1 MAKQRKSGMSTK
13 LIKKYE
19 FDDHIWAQNKTD
31 PDNINYLA
39 MANSCVK
46 VGNEYAMRK
55 KGTGQWETFK
65 QIADAKKE
73 AVNTWLNA
81 QLPSG
86 DRITWEMIT
95 EFFDGVRKEDV
106 VVGKKTIKVDVPV
119 GSCPNIF
126 ERLVCPLGP
135 SFITYNNHHYLNEWY
150 DDMAKPDAEQ
160 LPIGKMVLLM
170 VYGSLCNG
178 TVDKENLTAEADRVY
193 NQVVTNQYDNLEFRF
208 LINWLAANY
217 QEPGINL
224 LTNIWLLGEQEGLG
238 KGTIVDI
245 MSYVLGKWFVGKL
258 NQTEI
263 ENGWNDHLVGKQIV
277 EINEFDTG
285 GKMSP
290 RQWNAWIK
298 GHTIEPHL
306 KVRKRNT
313 TSYQVPNIA
322 NYIFTGNVVNQEI
335 ADKNDRRNQFIQT
348 TSDPFWITYATNLQ
362 LSYFK
367 PNPERVASAFAYVLD
382 QVEVDHSFIS
392 RSFKNDIRDNITSFN
407 ETIIESWL
415 DNDPTVSKNSWVNS
429 AVLYEEFKQWWI
441 SANPSERI
449 PSLTS
454 WGKAMRADAR
464 VAAKRLNIGV
474 QYQISGEPLAVLLPP
489 KIEEVSRMVNTITGN
504 KEIMTIEDNDKQ
516 PAPAVDFSK
525 LSQLE
530 KIRLAL
536 AKMDSEH

>member
-1 MAKQRKSGMSTK
+1 MAKQKTSGISSK
-13 LIKKYE
+13 LVQKYE
-19 FDDHIWAQNKTD
+19 FADHIWAQNKND
-31 PDNINYLA
+31 PANNNYLTL
-39 MANSCVK
+39 ANSCVK
-46 VGNEYAMRK
+46 IGNEYAMRK

-65 QIADAKKE
+65 SMIDAKKE

-81 QLPSG
+81 TLPSG
-86 DRITWEMIT
+86 DKITWEMIQ
-95 EFFDGVRKEDV
+95 EFFDGVKNDDMRI
-106 VVGKKTIKVDVPV
+106 GSKTVKVQVPV

-150 DDMAKPDAEQ
+150 DDMAIASEAN
-160 LPIGKMVLLM
+160 LPVGKMTLLM

-178 TVDKENLTAEADRVY
+178 TVDKQNISAEADRVY
-193 NQVVTNQYDNLEFRF
+193 NMVVTDKYDNLEFRF
-208 LINWLAANY
+208 LMNWLAANY
-217 QEPGINL
+217 QQPGINL
-224 LTNIWLLGEQEGLG
+224 LTNVWLLGEQEGLG

-245 MSYVLGKWFVGKL
+245 MSYILGKWFVGKL

-263 ENGWNDHLVGKQIV
+263 ESGWNDHLVGKQIV

-285 GKMSP
+285 GKMGP

-313 TSYQVPNIA
+313 TSYQVPNIG

-362 LSYFK
+362 ISYFK
-367 PNPERVASAFAYVLD
+367 PNPEAVASGFAWVLD
-382 QVEVDHSFIS
+382 QVKVDLSFIS
-392 RSFKNDIRDNITSFN
+392 RSFKNDIRDNIISFN

-415 DNDPTVSKNSWVNS
+415 NNDANVSKNCWANS
-429 AVLYEEFKQWWI
+429 AILYDEFKTWWI
-441 SANPSERI
+441 AANPSEKI
-449 PSLTS
+449 PSLTA

-464 VAAKRLNIGV
+464 IADKRSNTGV
-474 QYQISGEPLAVLLPP
+474 QYQISSKPLDILLPP
-489 KIEEVSRMVNTITGN
+489 KIEEVSAMVNSITGN
-504 KEIMTIEDNDKQ
+504 SEIVTIEDHDNAA
-516 PAPAVDFSK
+516 APAVDFSK
-525 LSQLE
+525 LTKLE

-536 AKMDSEH
+536 LKEGDEH

>member
-1 MAKQRKSGMSTK
+1 MDKRKTGMSAK

-19 FDDHIWAQNKTD
+19 FEDHIWAQNKSD
-31 PDNINYLA
+31 PANLNYLA

-46 VGNEYAMRK
+46 VGSEYAMRK
-55 KGTGQWETFK
+55 KSTGQWEAFK
-65 QIADAKKE
+65 QLTDAKKE

-81 QLPSG
+81 RLPTG
-86 DRITWEMIT
+86 DQVSWEMIN
-95 EFFDGVRKEDV
+95 EFFDGIKREDV
-106 VVGKKTIKVDVPV
+106 SVGKKTVKVDVPV

-150 DDMAKPDAEQ
+150 DDMAVPQEQ
-160 LPIGKMVLLM
+160 ALPVGKMVLLL

-178 TVDKENLTAEADRVY
+178 TVDKENISAEADRVY
-193 NQVVTNQYDNLEFRF
+193 QMVVDNKYDNLEFRF

-224 LTNIWLLGEQEGLG
+224 LTNVWLLGEQEGLG
-238 KGTIVDI
+238 KGTIVEI
-245 MSYVLGKWFVGKL
+245 MGYVLGKWFVGKL

-263 ENGWNDHLVGKQIV
+263 EAGWNDHLVGKQIV
-277 EINEFDTG
+277 EINEFDTA
-285 GKMSP
+285 GKMTAKA
-290 RQWNAWIK
+290 WNAWIK

-313 TSYQVPNIA
+313 TSFQVPNIA

-367 PNPERVASAFAYVLD
+367 PNPEQVASGFAVILD
-382 QVEVDHSFIS
+382 KVQIDHSFIS

-407 ETIIESWL
+407 ETIIEAWL

-429 AVLYEEFKQWWI
+429 AVLYEEFKTWWI
-441 SANPSERI
+441 RANPSDKI

-464 VAAKRLNIGV
+464 VADKRSSTGV
-474 QYQISGEPLAVLLPP
+474 QYQISSQPLAVLLPP
-489 KIEEVSRMVNTITGN
+489 KIEEVSAMVNTITGN
-504 KEIMTIEDNDKQ
+504 KEIVYIEDNDKQ
-516 PAPAVDFSK
+516 AAPPVDFSK
-525 LSQLE
+525 LSKLE

-536 AKMDSEH
+536 LKEDSEH